1 MRERILAYIRHRGI
15 SSYQFVKRAGLAHN
29 FLLWQ
34 CKGIS
39 AKLMNKIAQA
49 FPDLNMDWVATGVG
63 DMLKADE
70 ETIPLSAHRSI
81 VEAKEAEIAKL
92 KKKIERLKSDRIR

>member
-1 MRERILAYIRHRGI
+1 MK
-15 SSYQFVKRAGLAHN
+15 QAGLAHN

-49 FPDLNMDWVATGVG
+49 FPDLNMDWVATGEG
-63 DMLKADE
+63 DMLKSDE
-70 ETIPLSAHRSI
+70 QTIPLSAHRSI

-92 KKKIERLKSDRIR
+92 KKKIERLKSDGIR